1 MIRRGLDELAAFAAV
16 AQAASFTR
24 AAGQLGVSTS
34 ALSHTI
40 RQLEARLGLRLL
52 QRTSRRVAMTDAGA
66 ELFATLSPAL
76 ARIEETLHLLGEA
89 AGQVAGPVRLT
100 CTRHAYDS
108 IIRPV
113 LPAFCTAHPR
123 ARVEVMVDTRLRD
136 IIAEGLDAG
145 IRLGEKLQQDMVAL
159 RVGPDL
165 RMAVVAS
172 PAYLAAH
179 GAPATPHALTAHR
192 CVIYR
197 MVPNAAPL
205 DWDFAED
212 GREFTIRVDGPL
224 ATNDPDTML
233 QAALDGLAIATVL
246 EESVAPFV
254 AEGRLVR
261 LLAEWTPPFPGYYLY
276 YPSRRQMP
284 PVLAALVAE
293 LRRAAR

>member
-76 ARIEETLHLLGEA
+76 ARIEETLDLLGEA

-100 CTRHAYDS
+100 CTRHAYDG

-113 LPAFCTAHPR
+113 LPAFCAAHPR

-159 RVGPDL
+159 RVGQDL

-205 DWDFAED
+205 DWDFAEN